1 MDWDG
6 LAGSAVCLNAI
17 LFIFMR
23 FAMKSGSRKRS
34 TARSAIGLIL
44 AIPFAAATC
53 SAAAKD
59 MRLIEATKKADV
71 RAVRTL
77 LQQKADVAVT
87 DADGS
92 TALHFAAQK
101 DSVEITDL
109 LLRNGANAK
118 SSTRY
123 GVTPLFLACMNG
135 NAAIVGKLLDAGA
148 DPNTATPDGETA
160 LMTASLTGKV
170 AAIKLLLAKGAKV
183 NAVENWKGQTALMWA
198 AAEGNADAAAM
209 LIEFGA
215 EVKSKSKTGFTPFL
229 FAVRN
234 GHIAATKV
242 LLDHG
247 ANVNDVAPD
256 GTSALGM
263 AAVNAYYELAGIL
276 LERGANP
283 NAPDPRGSVLHTLA
297 WMRRPG
303 ADPNAGAGGSPKGP
317 PTPTGN
323 LDSLDLARMLLKHG
337 ANPNAR
343 IAWKEIKYNK
353 DFGVVKSPP
362 DIPTGRHNISY
373 VGATPF
379 YVAAQ
384 TGDVP
389 YMRVLAENGA
399 DPKLPTVQNITPLM
413 AAAGIGYWDG
423 ESPGPYAGCSEAER
437 LEAVKLAIQLGN
449 DINAHADF
457 GEFPIEGDGKYL
469 LLYYPANIERLPD
482 NALGDVRWTGSTALH
497 GAVVSG
503 QPTIVQYLIDHGADV
518 GAKNRL
524 GWTPYMVANGIFVT
538 NTKKTFEPAAEIL
551 RKAMTAKGILIEE

>member
-1 MDWDG
+1 MEFGILEGRPCERRFG
-6 LAGSAVCLNAI
+6 LQVGVC
-17 LFIFMR
+17 IF
-23 FAMKSGSRKRS
+23 FALQV
-34 TARSAIGLIL
+34 AL
-44 AIPFAAATC
+44 ATGFAAT
-53 SAAAKD
+53 KD
-59 MRLIEATKKADV
+59 LPLIEAVKKTNV
-71 RAVRTL
+71 RIVQTL
-77 LQQKADVAVT
+77 LQQKAEVNMT

-92 TALHFAAQK
+92 TALHWAAQK
-101 DSVEITDL
+101 DSVEIADL
-109 LLRNGANAK
+109 LLRAGANAK
-118 SSTRY
+118 ATTRY
-123 GVTPLFLACMNG
+123 GVTPLFLASMNG

-148 DPNTATPDGETA
+148 DANTATPDGETA
-160 LMTASLTGKV
+160 LMTAALTGKV
-170 AAIKLLLAKGAKV
+170 EAIKLLLAKGAKV

-198 AAEGNADAAAM
+198 AAEGNADAAAI

-215 EVKSKSKTGFTPFL
+215 EVKAKSKTGFTPFL

-234 GHIAATKV
+234 GNIAAAKV

-247 ANVNDVAPD
+247 ATVNDVAPD

-263 AAVNAYYELAGIL
+263 AAVNAYYELAGVL

-323 LDSLDLARMLLKHG
+323 LDSLELARMLLKHG

-343 IAWKEIKYNK
+343 INWKEIKYNK

-384 TGDVP
+384 TGDVA
-389 YMRVLAENGA
+389 YMRLLAENGA
-399 DPKLPTVQNITPLM
+399 DTKLGTVQNITPLM

-423 ESPGPYAGCSEAER
+423 ESPGPYAGCSEADR
-437 LEAVKLAIQLGN
+437 LEAVKLAIALGN
-449 DINAHADF
+449 DINAQADF
-457 GEFPIEGDGKYL
+457 GDFPIEGNGRYL
-469 LLYYPANIERLPD
+469 LLYYPANIERMPE
-482 NALGDVRWTGSTALH
+482 NALGDVRWSGSTALH
-497 GAVVSG
+497 GAVISG
-503 QPTIVQYLIDHGADV
+503 QPSIVQYLVDHGAKVD
-518 GAKNRL
+518 AKNRL
-524 GWTPYMVANGIFVT
+524 GWTPYMVANGVFVT

-551 RKAMTAKGILIEE
+551 RKVMIARGIPVEE